1 MMKSEY
7 KITVAGAGPQ
17 ETDFTVKYETVE
29 ADETDDAITN
39 CKYVDMTVKEI
50 KAECTKRKLKKT
62 TGKNREQRVLLL
74 IANDH
79 ETVTKA
85 AFLRG
90 SVVDPTTPLD
100 PVDMEVNATT
110 ASKIVLLNAL
120 FSANFFPDFIQ
131 SGNALTRNELDLKA
145 TKENAPLWTQV
156 HEFILDQTNN
166 TVLHECDQI
175 GLSIVVFIL
184 NHFHLY
190 L

>member
-1 MMKSEY
+1 M
-7 KITVAGAGPQ
+7 
-17 ETDFTVKYETVE
+17 
-29 ADETDDAITN
+29 
-39 CKYVDMTVKEI
+39 
-50 KAECTKRKLKKT
+50 
-62 TGKNREQRVLLL
+62 
-74 IANDH
+74 
-79 ETVTKA
+79 TKA